1 MAQQGKKKSAPQS
14 ERGAAPSPVGANAA
28 PERDLLDVYIAEL
41 SRSPVLS
48 APEQKALARRLRDA
62 RLAGPERE
70 AAREALIRANLR
82 FAFTIAKQYQHRGV
96 DLADLVSEA
105 NAGLCRA
112 ADKYDPDVGVNF
124 ISYAVWWVRQPLGAA
139 VAKQGR
145 AVRIPLS
152 RTADLNRV
160 TRAQAALREA
170 LDREP
175 TDEEISRLTSLS
187 PDVVRDL
194 LAVVQP
200 TRSLDE
206 PAMGA
211 KGEEGRALGE
221 RLHLVDDD
229 ANSVTRRAD
238 EASSRELLER
248 ALSTLPPRD
257 RLVLVLYYGL
267 ERDEP
272 MTLDQIAQQLGVTR
286 ERVRQLRDRALG
298 ALRTGDDVAA
308 LRNALREEWAA

>member
-1 MAQQGKKKSAPQS
+1 MGT
-14 ERGAAPSPVGANAA
+14 AAA
-28 PERDLLDVYIAEL
+28 ERDLLDVYIAEL

-48 APEQKALARRLRDA
+48 AIEQKSLARRLRDT
-62 RLAGPERE
+62 RLATPERE

-124 ISYAVWWVRQPLGAA
+124 ISYAVWWVRQALGAA

-175 TDEEISRLTSLS
+175 TDDEIARVTSLS
-187 PDVVRDL
+187 TEVVRDL

-200 TRSLDE
+200 DALARRAHD
-206 PAMGA
+206 GR
-211 KGEEGRALGE
+211 EGRGRTRPRRAAALGGRRR
-221 RLHLVDDD
+221 RLGHAPGRRGVEPGAARACAVD
-229 ANSVTRRAD
+229 AARRAI
-238 EASSRELLER
+238 ASSSC
-248 ALSTLPPRD
+248 ST
-257 RLVLVLYYGL
+257 
-267 ERDEP
+267 
-272 MTLDQIAQQLGVTR
+272 
-286 ERVRQLRDRALG
+286 
-298 ALRTGDDVAA
+298 TGSSATS
-308 LRNALREEWAA
+308 R

>member
-1 MAQQGKKKSAPQS
+1 MAQQGKKRGAAQS
-14 ERGAAPSPVGANAA
+14 ERAASAGPVGTAA
-28 PERDLLDVYIAEL
+28 AERDLLDVYIAEL

-48 APEQKALARRLRDA
+48 APEQKALARRLRDT
-62 RLAGPERE
+62 RLATPERE
-70 AAREALIRANLR
+70 GAREALIRANLR

-124 ISYAVWWVRQPLGAA
+124 ISYAVWWVRQALGAA

-175 TDEEISRLTSLS
+175 TDDEISRVTSLS
-187 PDVVRDL
+187 TDVVRDL

-206 PAMGA
+206 PTMGA

-229 ANSVTRRAD
+229 ADSVTRRAD

-298 ALRTGDDVAA
+298 ALRSGEDVAA
-308 LRNALREEWAA
+308 LRDALREEWAA